1 MKIDIIT
8 IFPDQVRA
16 FISGGIFN
24 RAKDAGVKLNVHDL
38 RNWTDDKHRTVDDR
52 PFGGGPGMVMKV
64 EPIYKAVEE
73 LKTDS
78 THVIITTPRG
88 ENLDSS
94 KSKEIAKREDILI
107 ICGHYE
113 GVDERVH
120 QHLADEGISIG
131 NYVLSGGELPALV
144 IVDSVLRHVPGVL
157 GNPESLLEESCEK
170 DMEKEYPQYTRP
182 ENFQGW
188 KVPEVLLSGDH
199 EKIEKWRKDKSS

>member
-1 MKIDIIT
+1 MNVDIIT
-8 IFPDQVRA
+8 IFPDQVRS
-16 FISGGIFN
+16 FMTGGIFN
-24 RAKDAGVKLNVHDL
+24 RAKESGVDLEVHDL
-38 RNWTDDKHRTVDDR
+38 RKWTDDKHRTVDDR

-73 LKTDS
+73 IKTDS

-88 ENLDSS
+88 KNLNSA
-94 KSKEIAKREDILI
+94 KSKEIARHENILI

-120 QHLADEGISIG
+120 RYIADEGLSIG

-157 GNPESLLEESCEK
+157 GNPESLIEESCE
-170 DMEKEYPQYTRP
+170 DEMEQEYPQYTRP
-182 ENFQGW
+182 EEFNGW
-188 KVPEVLLSGDH
+188 KVPDILLSGDH
-199 EKIEKWRKDKSS
+199 KKIKEWRNKQSN